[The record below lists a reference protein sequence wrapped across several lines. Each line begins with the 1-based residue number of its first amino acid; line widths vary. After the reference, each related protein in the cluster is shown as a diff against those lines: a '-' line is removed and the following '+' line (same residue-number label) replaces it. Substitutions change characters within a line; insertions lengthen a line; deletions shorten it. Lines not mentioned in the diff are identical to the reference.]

1 MLLSVVLIDFQA
13 ESDEEDS
20 DSDEL
25 AVRRILKRAKESK
38 GLRDE
43 LDRMRSHL
51 AAVDQQR
58 LLTIAERDR
67 AALERDQAAQERDR
81 AALERDQAAQERDQV
96 VQQRGALNASNSRL
110 LTDKNRLEARIRA
123 LEGSMTYLDALETSE
138 LQEVAAKACTTLKNV
153 QELLVQ
159 RTTTHVAE
167 TSCVCMICR
176 CPADHVY
183 ACGHTVCRNCKASPC
198 PARCQNG
205 EANTAHR
212 IFLQDTQ
219 RIVL

>member
-67 AALERDQAAQERDR
+67 AALERDQAAQERD
-81 AALERDQAAQERDQV
+81 QA